1 MDDFLGKP
9 LAVGDVVARISRGGG
24 RRGFRKGVVVGFTKK
39 KVGVGDEVGGY
50 AYHSEYPEDLI
61 KLEGDHVL

>member
-24 RRGFRKGVVVGFTKK
+24 RRGFRKGVVVNFTKK

-50 AYHSEYPEDLI
+50 TLQRISR
-61 KLEGDHVL
+61 GFNQTGG